1 MLKLRTL
8 LLSNYPYYI
17 ILILVIILT
26 IFRLQIPHQSK
37 YDKNITKVTGII
49 INIKQNNNKI
59 TLTLK
64 EKEKVLVTYY
74 LKDNENCTYNLGDKV
89 EATGTLKEPSINP
102 AENLF
107 NYKKYLEHK
116 NIFYIMTS
124 TTLTRIS
131 KNRSIYYFIKQKI
144 ILHLNNDPYLY
155 TFIIGDKTKLEKE
168 ITTSYQKNGISHLF
182 AISGMHIT
190 LLSSIFLKI
199 LKKLKI
205 TESKRYFITSLFLLF
220 YLLLTGLSPSILR
233 GVLFF
238 ILFSVNKVYYF
249 YIKPTN
255 LYIISLS
262 ITLLI
267 NENYI
272 YDIGFLYS
280 YSISLSLIIMAPH
293 INAKNYF
300 ITILKISL
308 VSFLVSLPISLYN
321 FFEINLLSIIYNL
334 IFVPLVSIIIFPLSI
349 VTFICPFLL
358 PIFSKTTKL
367 LENLSL
373 LLSKITILTFT
384 FPRLNIFIYIA
395 YIITVIITLKGIISN
410 KKKNIFPLLLLLI
423 THYLYPYFTKTTYIK
438 MINVGQGDS
447 ILLHSNNENILID
460 TGGTFSYNKKES
472 SSEIATGTIIPLL
485 KSLGI
490 RKLDHLLLSHGD
502 DDHMGEAKTLLENFK
517 VENIII
523 NQGKTNQLEE
533 EIIKNYPVT
542 IGEEGLTINC
552 GDIELIQL
560 NETFEDENSSS
571 QIYYG
576 IYNDISMLF
585 MGDASIESEQKLLK
599 KYDLKDI
606 TILKVGHHGSKTSS
620 SKKFINTINPSI
632 SLISVGLDNKFNH
645 PSKGVIEILKENDSI
660 IYQTSLDGTI
670 TINLNTLKIKTTN

>member
-238 ILFSVNKVYYF
+238 ILFSINKVYYF

-280 YSISLSLIIMAPH
+280 YSISLALIIMAPH